1 MKVREI
7 MQLTK
12 RDPLGIAR
20 SVAGDRT
27 PQRVARV
34 DIPNAIAGRQ
44 KALGSQDVFAVAD
57 ANGEV
62 TGKLPRVV
70 DGSPEISTPHSRDV
84 EFITA
89 QMARL
94 PRPADR

>member
-20 SVAGDRT
+20 SVAADRA
-27 PQRVARV
+27 PRRVARV

-62 TGKLPRVV
+62 TGKL

-84 EFITA
+84 EFITG

-94 PRPADR
+94 PRPSDR